1 MARGGDGDVGVVRK
15 VGGFDGTKK
24 RSFTSKA
31 SVFSL
36 KWDRRFSG
44 EMRVRRGVVASGKDG
59 GHGPPREI

>member
-1 MARGGDGDVGVVRK
+1 MARERGDVGVVRK
-15 VGGFDGTKK
+15 AGG

-44 EMRVRRGVVASGKDG
+44 EMRVRRDVVASGKDG